1 MAEIPG
7 IYNGH
12 GVFVLIYERIRALR
26 EDRDWTQQYV
36 ADQIFVNRRT
46 YSAYENGVNTM
57 SPEILCRLA
66 DLFDTSVDFL
76 LNRTDDP
83 KPPVRPKRRR

>member
-1 MAEIPG
+1 M
-7 IYNGH
+7 
-12 GVFVLIYERIRALR
+12 RQRR
-26 EDRDWTQQYV
+26 EELGWTQKKMATV
-36 ADQIFVNRRT
+36 LFVNQQAV
-46 YSAYENGVNTM
+46 SAYETGATAM